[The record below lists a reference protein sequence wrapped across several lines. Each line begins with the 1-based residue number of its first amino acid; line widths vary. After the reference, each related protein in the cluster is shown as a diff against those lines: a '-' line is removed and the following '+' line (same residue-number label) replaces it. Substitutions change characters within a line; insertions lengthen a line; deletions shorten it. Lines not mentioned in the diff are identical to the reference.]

1 MALSAFDDKSAEPN
15 ATDLQTV
22 LGRSGKLWDQ
32 LVAHC
37 EAEFSPLESSWN
49 YSGAKW
55 GWSLR
60 LRMKKRTILYMT
72 PCSRY
77 FLVGMVFGE
86 RAVAASQSHPLPE
99 SIVAIID
106 EAPRY
111 AEGRGFR
118 VEIRFKRDLESVRAL
133 AAIKM
138 AN

>member
-15 ATDLQTV
+15 AADLQTV

-32 LVAHC
+32 LIAHC
-37 EAEFSPLESSWN
+37 EAEFSPVESSWN

-60 LRMKKRTILYMT
+60 LKKKRTILYMT
-72 PCSRY
+72 PCNRH
-77 FLVGMVFGE
+77 FLVGMVFGGK
-86 RAVAASQSHPLPE
+86 AVAAAQTYPLPE
-99 SIVAIID
+99 SIMALID

-118 VEIRFKRDLESVRAL
+118 VEIRLKKDLESVRAL
-133 AAIKM
+133 ATIKM